1 MSSVKTSVMP
11 RIFIALMAV
20 LEMYSALA
28 GPEDEALAAGLR
40 KDYAAVIKIIRP
52 SALKWCD

>member
-1 MSSVKTSVMP
+1 MP